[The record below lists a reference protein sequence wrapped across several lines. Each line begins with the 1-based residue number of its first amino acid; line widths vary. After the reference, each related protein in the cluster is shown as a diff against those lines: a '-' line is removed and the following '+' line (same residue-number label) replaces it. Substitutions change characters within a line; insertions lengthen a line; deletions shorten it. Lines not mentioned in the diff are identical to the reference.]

1 MGCIQLLRCQSPD
14 LTDER
19 AELIAGRSRPTRVDT
34 RLRCLQLVDE
44 AVRLILGQR
53 PFTHQLP
60 NGHDEI
66 VEVDV
71 AVAIKVSSV
80 KHHIYANDP
89 AMEGYK
95 SGKFPDGAVIV
106 FDLLEV
112 SRGDN
117 AIAEGP
123 RKIVGVMQRDGS
135 RFAGTGGWG
144 FEGFVAGDP
153 SQRAVGDQ
161 ARGACFACHLDQARQ
176 TGYVFS
182 TWRE

>member
-1 MGCIQLLRCQSPD
+1 MKTALLALGLTVAAPLTQAAEPAVDYPD
-14 LTDER
+14 GYRHWTHVK
-19 AELIAGRSRPTRVDT
+19 S
-34 RLRCLQLVDE
+34 
-44 AVRLILGQR
+44 LILE
-53 PFTHQLP
+53 P
-60 NGHDEI
+60 GHPLH
-66 VEVDV
+66 
-71 AVAIKVSSV
+71 AAFGGL
-80 KHHIYANDP
+80 HHIYANDP

-95 SGKFPDGAVIV
+95 SGTFPDGAVIV

-161 ARGACFACHLDQARQ
+161 AKGACFACHLDQASQ